1 MVTQW
6 LPIRAQISSMFVQG
20 VCGPGIVDDALLPF
34 LRDSSAEYVW
44 QRSGVQCDHRICP
57 HRAAH
62 TTWES
67 GSCADKTVQARD
79 AIVFVFVFPALWET
93 SALSRLQ
100 KTCVRSSAPP
110 EQQAFHDFCVH
121 HLNRVV
127 RCTQEKLENVL
138 LFIQT
143 PVL

>member
-1 MVTQW
+1 M
-6 LPIRAQISSMFVQG
+6 
-20 VCGPGIVDDALLPF
+20 CG
-34 LRDSSAEYVW
+34 
-44 QRSGVQCDHRICP
+44 
-57 HRAAH
+57 
-62 TTWES
+62 
-67 GSCADKTVQARD
+67 KTVQTKD
-79 AIVFVFVFPALWET
+79 AIVFVFVFASTLGDFIASGV

-110 EQQAFHDFCVH
+110 EQKAYLLKPFHDFCVH